1 MSSIFLYCIFTFL
14 LPLQARLAKQKVY
27 IHIFVSDSTLNKT
40 EILKFTTGRVID
52 LVSNDVQRLEDHTV
66 LWSISALL
74 DFFLLVPIIVV
85 LLVYFIGWQA
95 LMGVTCLF
103 LLVPYFIGL
112 SYVFAVL
119 RLKTAA
125 SSDKRISLLNQ
136 VISGIRAIKTQA
148 LEDKFR
154 EKIKSVRR

>member
-1 MSSIFLYCIFTFL
+1 M
-14 LPLQARLAKQKVY
+14 
-27 IHIFVSDSTLNKT
+27 
-40 EILKFTTGRVID
+40 ID

-66 LWSISALL
+66 LWGISALL

-103 LLVPYFIGL
+103 LLVPYFIAL

>member
-1 MSSIFLYCIFTFL
+1 M
-14 LPLQARLAKQKVY
+14 
-27 IHIFVSDSTLNKT
+27 
-40 EILKFTTGRVID
+40 ID

-66 LWSISALL
+66 LWGISALL

-103 LLVPYFIGL
+103 LLVPYFTGL

-119 RLKTAA
+119 RLKTVG